1 MTRTCLILLAVLTLS
16 ALGLVTSQHHARKL
30 FAELAQEQ
38 ERARQL
44 DVEYGQLQLESST
57 WAMHARIERIARQS
71 LRMRPPEAGRVE
83 IVDLSLPQ
91 APAPVKVADAA
102 SGKGVIPAVVPTLV
116 PATVSAAVS
125 AAVPAAVPAP
135 APAVIPTVAAGKKTP

>member
-102 SGKGVIPAVVPTLV
+102 SGAAGKGVMPAAVPTVVP
-116 PATVSAAVS
+116 
-125 AAVPAAVPAP
+125 AAVPAAVSAT
-135 APAVIPTVAAGKKTP
+135 APAVIPTLAAGKKTP